1 MSTYTHIYLDYRLT
15 TYNCCLQEVK
25 HPGEEMSLPFRGKY
39 SGDGEEEED
48 QEDDDIIQISQRVSL
63 ICPLTTMLMEDP
75 VTKYVII
82 MIYIIMNN

>member
-1 MSTYTHIYLDYRLT
+1 
-15 TYNCCLQEVK
+15 
-25 HPGEEMSLPFRGKY
+25 MSLPFRGKY